1 MKILKIDKLT
11 NEKWLNLYAAT
22 YEHNGHTGRWLY
34 ASRRDSCAPG
44 ARCDAVIIV
53 PVLHEEGRPPRLVLV
68 REFRVPVGGY
78 DYGFPAGLLEP
89 GESIEETVRRE
100 IVEETGM
107 EVIRFRKISPPLFSS
122 AGLTDE
128 AAALAFV
135 DVRATPEMKQKLEG
149 SEDIEVVL
157 LDYEQ
162 ICKLCDN
169 PDLPLDAKAWCA
181 LYMYQQL
188 GKLA

>member
-1 MKILKIDKLT
+1 MKILKIEKIT

-22 YEHNGHTGRWLY
+22 YEHNGQTGRWLY
-34 ASRRDSCAPG
+34 ASRRDRG
-44 ARCDAVIIV
+44 ARGVRCDAVIIV
-53 PVLHEEGRPPRLVLV
+53 PILHEDGKPPRLVMI
-68 REFRVPVGGY
+68 REFRIPVGGY
-78 DYGFPAGLLEP
+78 DYGFPAGLLEA

-107 EVIRFRKISPPLFSS
+107 EVIRFRKISPPLLSS
-122 AGLTDE
+122 AGMSDE
-128 AAALAFV
+128 AAALAFI

-162 ICKLCDN
+162 VCKLCDN
-169 PDLPLDAKAWCA
+169 PDLPLDAKAWSA

>member
-1 MKILKIDKLT
+1 MKILKIEKIT
-11 NEKWLNLYAAT
+11 NEKWLNLYSAT
-22 YEHNGHTGRWLY
+22 YEHKGKTGRWVY
-34 ASRRDSCAPG
+34 ASRRDTCEPG
-44 ARCDAVIIV
+44 AKCDAVIIV
-53 PVLHEEGRPPRLVLV
+53 PILHEEGKPPRLVMI

-89 GESIEETVRRE
+89 GESIEDTVGRE

-107 EVIRFRKISPPLFSS
+107 ELIRFKKISPPVFSS
-122 AGLTDE
+122 AGMTDE
-128 AAALAFV
+128 AAALAFI
-135 DVRATPEMKQKLEG
+135 DVRATPEMQQKLEG

-162 ICKLCDN
+162 VCKLCDK
-169 PDLPLDAKAWCA
+169 PDLPLDAKAWST

>member
-1 MKILKIDKLT
+1 MKILKIEKIT
-11 NEKWLNLYAAT
+11 NEKWLNLFSAT
-22 YEHNGHTGRWLY
+22 YEHNGQTGRWVY
-34 ASRRDSCAPG
+34 ASRRDTCAPG

-53 PVLHEEGRPPRLVLV
+53 PVLHEDGKPPRLVLI

-89 GESIEETVRRE
+89 GEGIEDTVRRE

-107 EVIRFRKISPPLFSS
+107 ELIRFRKISPPVFSS

-157 LDYEQ
+157 FDYEQ
-162 ICKLCDN
+162 VCKLCDN
-169 PDLPLDAKAWCA
+169 PDLPLDAKAWCV